1 MKALRFMPAALALSC
16 LVGSV
21 QSAHAQSVPA
31 PDRMFMHKA
40 AQGGMAEVKL
50 GELARRNG
58 ASDTVRRFGGR
69 MVRDHSHA
77 NDVLKGLARRK
88 HVVLPGDIGGKNQAV
103 YNRLSRLSG
112 PAFDRA
118 YMRDMVEDHQEDV
131 AEFRK
136 ASLTA
141 RDPDVRRFAASTLPT
156 LQAHLMMAREG
167 ARTVSMRGGHG
178 VMRRGR
184 M

>member
-1 MKALRFMPAALALSC
+1 LVRLGFAASRL
-16 LVGSV
+16 
-21 QSAHAQSVPA
+21 Q
-31 PDRMFMHKA
+31 
-40 AQGGMAEVKL
+40 
-50 GELARRNG
+50 ARQLITHGHWMING
-58 ASDTVRRFGGR
+58 RKVNIPSYQVRPEEIISIRSSSSASDTVRRFGGR